1 MVGFLAVLA
10 GARNFLGEAVAE
22 LYAMSSVRNPVQIR
36 RRRHAA
42 NLRSH
47 PFRRAVRA
55 AA

>member
-1 MVGFLAVLA
+1 MVGFPAVLA
-10 GARNFLGEAVAE
+10 GALNFLSAAVTEFHAT
-22 LYAMSSVRNPVQIR
+22 SVARSLAQTR

-47 PFRRAVRA
+47 PFRRTVSA

>member
-1 MVGFLAVLA
+1 MVGFPAVLA
-10 GARNFLGEAVAE
+10 GALNFLSEAVTEFHATSFARNF
-22 LYAMSSVRNPVQIR
+22 VQSR

-47 PFRRAVRA
+47 PFRRAVSA